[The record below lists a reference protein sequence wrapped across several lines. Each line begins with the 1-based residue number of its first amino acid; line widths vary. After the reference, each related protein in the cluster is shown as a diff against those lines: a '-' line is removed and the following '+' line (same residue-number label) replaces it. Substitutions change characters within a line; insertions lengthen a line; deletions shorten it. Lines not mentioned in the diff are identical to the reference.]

1 LKKISMTILCLSIF
15 MIISACQK
23 EYGGKYIQW
32 GDSEKT
38 VDTNRLEE
46 NNIPYK
52 IKNGRVYVPED
63 AFDKAIFCCS

>member
-1 LKKISMTILCLSIF
+1 MTLLLISIL
-15 MIISACQK
+15 MITSACQK
-23 EYGGKYIQW
+23 RYNGEYIQW

-38 VDTNRLEE
+38 VDTKRLEE

-52 IKNGRVYVPED
+52 NENGRVYVPED